1 MQSQQPADK
10 AQVEEANNYIN
21 EYIKQSVESSTQQE
35 SSDKL
40 KGTAQEPPVALQ
52 HQHPANEIQEQRTGE
67 GASRKHVVSN
77 QSSARKQNALAIVTD
92 SDMVAGCSERH
103 SLLTEETS
111 LLQHNQQMSAHK
123 NNHRYRQR
131 DATNYD
137 QVESTYAEE
146 DTTTM
151 QS

>member
-10 AQVEEANNYIN
+10 AQVEEANNFIN
-21 EYIKQSVESSTQQE
+21 EYIKQSVKSSARQ

-40 KGTAQEPPVALQ
+40 KENEQEPPVAQ
-52 HQHPANEIQEQRTGE
+52 QRPVNEVQEQRISEET
-67 GASRKHVVSN
+67 SKKNVSN

-92 SDMVAGCSERH
+92 SDMVAGYSERH

-123 NNHRYRQR
+123 NNHRYR
-131 DATNYD
+131 
-137 QVESTYAEE
+137 
-146 DTTTM
+146 
-151 QS
+151 

>member
-10 AQVEEANNYIN
+10 AQVEEANNFIN
-21 EYIKQSVESSTQQE
+21 EYIKQSVKSSARQ

-40 KGTAQEPPVALQ
+40 KENEQEPPVAQ
-52 HQHPANEIQEQRTGE
+52 QHPVNEVQEQRISEET
-67 GASRKHVVSN
+67 SKKNVSN

-92 SDMVAGCSERH
+92 SDMVAGYSERH

-137 QVESTYAEE
+137 QVENTYAEE

-151 QS
+151 

>member
-10 AQVEEANNYIN
+10 AQVEEANNFIN
-21 EYIKQSVESSTQQE
+21 EYIKQSVKSSARQ

-40 KGTAQEPPVALQ
+40 KENDQEPPVAQ
-52 HQHPANEIQEQRTGE
+52 QHPASEIQEHRIAEET
-67 GASRKHVVSN
+67 SKRNVSP
-77 QSSARKQNALAIVTD
+77 QSSARKQNALAIVTE
-92 SDMVAGCSERH
+92 SDMVVGYSERH

-137 QVESTYAEE
+137 QVENTYAEE

-151 QS
+151 

>member
-10 AQVEEANNYIN
+10 AQVEEANNFIN
-21 EYIKQSVESSTQQE
+21 EYIKQSVKSSARQ

-40 KGTAQEPPVALQ
+40 KENEQEPPVAQ
-52 HQHPANEIQEQRTGE
+52 QHPVNEVQEQRISEET
-67 GASRKHVVSN
+67 SKKNVSN

-92 SDMVAGCSERH
+92 SDMVAGYSERH
-103 SLLTEETS
+103 SLLIEETS

-137 QVESTYAEE
+137 QVENTYAEE

-151 QS
+151 

>member
-10 AQVEEANNYIN
+10 AQVEEANNFIN
-21 EYIKQSVESSTQQE
+21 EYIKQSVKSSARQ

-40 KGTAQEPPVALQ
+40 KENEQEPPVAQ
-52 HQHPANEIQEQRTGE
+52 QRPVNEVQEQRISEET
-67 GASRKHVVSN
+67 SKKNVSN

-92 SDMVAGCSERH
+92 SDMVAGYSERH

-137 QVESTYAEE
+137 QVENTYAEE

-151 QS
+151 